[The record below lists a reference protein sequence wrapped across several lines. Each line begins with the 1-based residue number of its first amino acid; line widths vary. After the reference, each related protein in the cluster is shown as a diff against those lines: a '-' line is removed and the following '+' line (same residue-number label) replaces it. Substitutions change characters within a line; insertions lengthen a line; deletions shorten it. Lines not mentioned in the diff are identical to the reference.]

1 MLLHICTKSAVRGS
15 YSNSF
20 KKKDVTFYI
29 ETHTIPNKSD
39 LSNNYIL
46 PKIRI
51 LQLFKDVHSDF
62 IIDAL
67 LNFLSQDLH
76 SDETMDEF
84 VVEMKKQD
92 FMGVSGRLL
101 FVLLLFIVVSI
112 VFLIVVLVL
121 DLVVLVLVV

>member
-15 YSNSF
+15 YFNSF

-84 VVEMKKQD
+84 VAEMKKQD

-101 FVLLLFIVVSI
+101 FVLLLFIV
-112 VFLIVVLVL
+112 FLIVVLVL

>member
-1 MLLHICTKSAVRGS
+1 M
-15 YSNSF
+15 
-20 KKKDVTFYI
+20 
-29 ETHTIPNKSD
+29 
-39 LSNNYIL
+39 
-46 PKIRI
+46 
-51 LQLFKDVHSDF
+51 HSDF

-84 VVEMKKQD
+84 VAEMKKQD

-101 FVLLLFIVVSI
+101 FVLLLFIV
-112 VFLIVVLVL
+112 FLIVVLVL